1 MLCLWNIT
9 SSRLESLKGRSS
21 NLVVLLTADPK
32 VFAIKQTLYR
42 TSADSP
48 IVLALIK
55 AAEAGKSVM
64 VLVELAARFDE
75 ERNIRWA
82 RQIYL

>member
-1 MLCLWNIT
+1 MRVLT
-9 SSRLESLKGRSS
+9 SLFVFLRQ
-21 NLVVLLTADPK
+21 AAQDPK